1 MTFTATVKTGNNVV
15 KDGSITFKEGTTV
28 LSGPTAVDAN
38 GRVSFSTSS
47 LSGGSHTITAVY
59 SSLTYS
65 PSSGQ
70 VTQTVNQAATTT
82 SVTSS
87 KNPSTYGDSVSFTAS
102 ISPSAAT
109 GTVQFNI
116 DGNNFAL
123 PVTVV
128 NGSATSGSISSL
140 TAGNHNV
147 TAVYSGDNNFVG
159 STGTLSGGQ
168 TVNRAT
174 LTVKAEDKSKTYGDA
189 AAPFT
194 ISYTGFVNGENAS
207 ALGGTLNMSTNATAS
222 SPVGS
227 YTITAG
233 GLTSSNYAITFV
245 NGTLTV
251 TKAVLTITADNK
263 SRIYNSANPPLT
275 FTPSGFVNGDAAATA
290 FTGAPALTTTALTN
304 SNVGMYPITATIGTL
319 SSTNYSFVFVAGALT
334 VNQAPATTV
343 TDSQYLANNLA
354 GTLTATLLETSSLPI
369 GGRSLTLTLGAGTGA
384 QICSATTDTTGKAS
398 CQINSVL
405 QPLGPGIVSG
415 AFAGDQ
421 NYLASASSAP
431 TLIFAYPAGPAGGD
445 FVIGDLNAKVGNQVT
460 FWGANWA

>member
-1 MTFTATVKTGNNVV
+1 M
-15 KDGSITFKEGTTV
+15 
-28 LSGPTAVDAN
+28 
-38 GRVSFSTSS
+38 
-47 LSGGSHTITAVY
+47 
-59 SSLTYS
+59 
-65 PSSGQ
+65 
-70 VTQTVNQAATTT
+70 
-82 SVTSS
+82 
-87 KNPSTYGDSVSFTAS
+87 
-102 ISPSAAT
+102 
-109 GTVQFNI
+109 
-116 DGNNFAL
+116 
-123 PVTVV
+123 
-128 NGSATSGSISSL
+128 
-140 TAGNHNV
+140 
-147 TAVYSGDNNFVG
+147 
-159 STGTLSGGQ
+159 
-168 TVNRAT
+168 NRAP
-174 LTVKAEDKSKTYGDA
+174 LTVRADDKSKVYGSA
-189 AAPFT
+189 NPALT
-194 ISYTGFVNGENAS
+194 VSYAGFVNGDS

-275 FTPSGFVNGDAAATA
+275 FTPSGFVNGDTAATA

-334 VNQAPATTV
+334 VNQAPTTTV

-354 GTLTATLLETSSLPI
+354 GTLTATLLDTSSLPI

-460 FWGANWA
+460 FWGANWASLNSLSGGTPPSSFKGFANSTSTKPPICSGAWSSDTGNSSGPPSSIPAYIAVMVSNSITQSGSTIAGNIPQMVIVKTDAGYDPNTGHAGTGTLVAVICH